1 MVKKNFYAVVR
12 GRTPGIYETWAQCE
26 EQVSTVQY
34 SRSRT
39 CTRRRGRA
47 AAFIHRIQSNPILFT
62 QLTRRAPTLPFT
74 KVRGFANSVFKSFV
88 TRWEAE
94 QFLLANRRLSASIP
108 AAAATAADN
117 YSDKEPTNKRLKTEA
132 PASPASSTETVLGE
146 LQPGLTPIMSGGWDH
161 HDGDA
166 TATAT
171 ATATPVSAE
180 RKAKSKAKS
189 SNVASATKSWVNQNL
204 GRFGFGTAN
213 NVAAATAAA
222 SVTGAQIHAACDS
235 TEAVPLA
242 IRGQLY
248 NGPDSMQRD
257 EKDASAMTSRIRKQ
271 QENSARRSEGER
283 KMKITAVLAV
293 RLEAAIRAS
302 DAAAI
307 DGSNSDETKVLAN
320 IQRME
325 GDIPQLGLHQ
335 SFFVGGVKI
344 GWPYPVIMPPQRQM
358 ALHLVQALKR
368 KLHVVLESPT
378 GTGVRTVLY
387 CRSVRQH

>member
-1 MVKKNFYAVVR
+1 
-12 GRTPGIYETWAQCE
+12 
-26 EQVSTVQY
+26 
-34 SRSRT
+34 
-39 CTRRRGRA
+39 
-47 AAFIHRIQSNPILFT
+47 
-62 QLTRRAPTLPFT
+62 
-74 KVRGFANSVFKSFV
+74 
-88 TRWEAE
+88 
-94 QFLLANRRLSASIP
+94 
-108 AAAATAADN
+108 
-117 YSDKEPTNKRLKTEA
+117 
-132 PASPASSTETVLGE
+132 
-146 LQPGLTPIMSGGWDH
+146 
-161 HDGDA
+161 
-166 TATAT
+166 
-171 ATATPVSAE
+171 
-180 RKAKSKAKS
+180 
-189 SNVASATKSWVNQNL
+189 
-204 GRFGFGTAN
+204 
-213 NVAAATAAA
+213 
-222 SVTGAQIHAACDS
+222 
-235 TEAVPLA
+235 
-242 IRGQLY
+242 
-248 NGPDSMQRD
+248 
-257 EKDASAMTSRIRKQ
+257 MTSRIRKQ